1 MDDDAVG
8 SVQAHLL
15 CQAVQRA
22 GLELG
27 RWWWE
32 YFCLGGEVGR
42 AEADAYLHGCLR
54 LPPLERDLL
63 AHAVN
68 GLLHHAPVPPAPY
81 SWHVLGP
88 QDDAAPRGRRGDPG
102 RGPRS

>member
-1 MDDDAVG
+1 MDDDVIG

-15 CQAVQRA
+15 HRAVHRA

-32 YFCLGGEVGR
+32 YFCLGGEAGKV
-42 AEADAYLHGCLR
+42 EADAYLHGCLR
-54 LPPLERDLL
+54 LPPRERDLL

-68 GLLHHAPVPPAPY
+68 GLLHHASVPPAPY
-81 SWHVLGP
+81 SSDLHGP
-88 QDDAAPRGRRGDPG
+88 QDDVVARGRRGPEHG
-102 RGPRS
+102 TRT